1 MPDRLASS
9 ERSQQWWVVHGSS
22 SAVPD
27 TPSLDR
33 EWVPVH
39 HPPCVSPSVRA
50 PTLALRPPGM
60 DVKYKYAIVRVKE
73 SSVID
78 FFGLI
83 FRLRAAAP
91 LLEKMGF
98 VRGAVLNGTYPPNH
112 ASLPLSGVADPE
124 DHHTR
129 LILFHIQLED
139 APSSVAPLSVS
150 HHISMEKGLTFS
162 PLAAP
167 AGERRDDIA
176 IFGRAGFRIIR
187 NRINRAGYPKMRDSD
202 PMSTA
207 SNGYSDVSFVSNLNQ
222 AIARPD
228 PNDDAGASTSMRS
241 DDRVADSEDHCS
253 VSATPVSPGEELT
266 NGSAAK
272 RLSNCPTAFSL
283 ITMPKVEKEEANGE
297 DDIEDN
303 GDLNLDS
310 FAQGSAPLDLV
321 SGLFATHKLP
331 GLGSDWNSPS
341 DLKARQFVSNHSR
354 IPPYKQLE
362 GFQTRMKGWQREYIK
377 DIIKEGHYPT
387 EEELRDIEVK
397 CDLSRKQ
404 RPCKLKPGCDWDS
417 RGIVGALNFSKKDEL
432 LYMVY
437 RRVNIGHMSGK
448 S

>member
-1 MPDRLASS
+1 M
-9 ERSQQWWVVHGSS
+9 
-22 SAVPD
+22 
-27 TPSLDR
+27 
-33 EWVPVH
+33 
-39 HPPCVSPSVRA
+39 
-50 PTLALRPPGM
+50 
-60 DVKYKYAIVRVKE
+60 
-73 SSVID
+73 
-78 FFGLI
+78 
-83 FRLRAAAP
+83 
-91 LLEKMGF
+91 
-98 VRGAVLNGTYPPNH
+98 
-112 ASLPLSGVADPE
+112 
-124 DHHTR
+124 
-129 LILFHIQLED
+129 
-139 APSSVAPLSVS
+139 
-150 HHISMEKGLTFS
+150 
-162 PLAAP
+162 
-167 AGERRDDIA
+167 
-176 IFGRAGFRIIR
+176 
-187 NRINRAGYPKMRDSD
+187 
-202 PMSTA
+202 
-207 SNGYSDVSFVSNLNQ
+207 
-222 AIARPD
+222 
-228 PNDDAGASTSMRS
+228 
-241 DDRVADSEDHCS
+241 ADSEDHCS

-404 RPCKLKPGCDWDS
+404 VLRFIAKRVGNPNRKPRDGRLPPATPEEIQQTLEKFNGTS
-417 RGIVGALNFSKKDEL
+417 S
-432 LYMVY
+432 
-437 RRVNIGHMSGK
+437 
-448 S
+448 